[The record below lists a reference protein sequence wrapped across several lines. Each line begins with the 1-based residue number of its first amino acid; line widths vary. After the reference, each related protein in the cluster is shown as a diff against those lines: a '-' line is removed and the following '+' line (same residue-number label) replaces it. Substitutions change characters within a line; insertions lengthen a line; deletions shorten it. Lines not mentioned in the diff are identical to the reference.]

1 MTGLNLI
8 SKMHYEKES
17 IILSLQVRLLIH
29 INIILIVFCQSLI
42 IMVTIVFIW
51 SQDLWDEIGESDHE
65 RDKMIL
71 QLEQECL
78 DVYRRKVDQARKH
91 KENLHQTLAE
101 GEAETSNLI
110 STLGE
115 RESFVR
121 VGNFVITFVKY
132 FLMTCYPVHFS
143 DRHIL

>member
-1 MTGLNLI
+1 ML
-8 SKMHYEKES
+8 MM
-17 IILSLQVRLLIH
+17 
-29 INIILIVFCQSLI
+29 VF
-42 IMVTIVFIW
+42 MW

-101 GEAETSNLI
+101 GEAEMSNLI

-115 RESFVR
+115 REPLVR
-121 VGNFVITFVKY
+121 VGNFIINFLKY

-143 DRHIL
+143 DRCIL